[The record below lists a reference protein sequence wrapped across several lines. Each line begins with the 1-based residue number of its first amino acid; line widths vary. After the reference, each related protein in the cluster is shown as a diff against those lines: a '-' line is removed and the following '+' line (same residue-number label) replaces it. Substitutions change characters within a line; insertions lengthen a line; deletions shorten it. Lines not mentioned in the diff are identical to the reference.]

1 MLYNTPL
8 NAAEGEMAYL
18 FTAAMD
24 LYRGRNRKA
33 GLVGLWA
40 GLVIALSIACGGET
54 EPTAAPSA
62 TDSPPRIDTTTVAP
76 TATAPS
82 SLTNTPTTGAV
93 SASNIPF
100 PPRTPL
106 PTPTPWPTA
115 TPCPEGICPT
125 ATPRPTATPTPTPTP
140 TPGVAFEIME
150 LAREETG
157 EAGSFMFEMDIVLNV
172 QAGGRTSDISMTY
185 TGGFQSSAFLF
196 PSHSDANLTITT
208 PSETS
213 QYRVFTDAWTD
224 TYLVFDPAVREW
236 REMEE
241 KLLFSAFVEPIA
253 IFGSSSNALEN
264 LARTRHLDITD
275 RRSLDDSDVQVV
287 SGKLTAEDVSGA
299 ISDLDITYIIG
310 AQDMRLRQMDVKGDV
325 SLSGIAPLVSGIQ
338 APQGAMDL
346 SVRFHGYGEYTYT
359 SGPHLMTP
367 RFSHGAVLLDD
378 GRVLVTSGW
387 SGVANNNVIVPVFTV
402 DQAYDFSTATWSS
415 LGPPTEDKFEEWFED
430 GPGVFSSAVELTD
443 GRVMAVGVGGE
454 DEIVGTA
461 AVFDPAQNSWM
472 PLPSP
477 STPRALPNVI
487 LLLDG
492 RVLVAGGVEFTPESE
507 SSLGASGSPE
517 PVKAVEIFDPDTGE
531 WHQATPTNE
540 SDQDQSIVLLGD
552 GRVLIVRSDSVEVYN
567 PSTDTWTLTTMPA
580 DVLVLRPVSIALNDG
595 RVLIT
600 GTLSYDPATAMIIG
614 AVIYDP
620 HTDTWTP
627 TGPMT
632 HARMSHTLT
641 LLPDGRVIAV
651 GGEDPLPQDSFQPV
665 IYSTTEIYD
674 PNANSWSPGPNLSEP
689 RSSHSATLL
698 PDGRIFLVGG
708 IGQLLNDAGQ
718 LGERYPTNS
727 SEFIH
732 PQ

>member
-1 MLYNTPL
+1 
-8 NAAEGEMAYL
+8 MAYL

-24 LYRGRNRKA
+24 LYRGRNRKV
-33 GLVGLWA
+33 GLAGLWA
-40 GLVIALSIACGGET
+40 GLIIALPIACGGET

-76 TATAPS
+76 TPTAP
-82 SLTNTPTTGAV
+82 LLPTNTPTTGAV

-140 TPGVAFEIME
+140 TPGVAFGIME

-172 QAGGRTSDISMTY
+172 QAGGRTFDVSMTY
-185 TGGFQSSAFLF
+185 TGGFQSSAFLS
-196 PSHSDANLTITT
+196 SHSDANLTITT

-213 QYRVFTDAWTD
+213 QYRVFTDDWTD

-236 REMEE
+236 REMED

-253 IFGSSSNALEN
+253 IFGSSSNDLYD

-299 ISDLDITYIIG
+299 ISDLDVTYIIG
-310 AQDMRLRQMDVKGDV
+310 AQDMRLRRMDVKGDV
-325 SLSGIAPLVSGIQ
+325 SLSGIAPLVGGIE

-367 RFSHGAVLLDD
+367 RVSHGAVLLDD
-378 GRVLVTSGW
+378 GRVLVTGGW
-387 SGVANNNVIVPVFTV
+387 SGVANNNVIVPVFIFV
-402 DQAYDFSTATWSS
+402 DQVYDFSTATWSS
-415 LGPPTEDKFEEWFED
+415 VGPPTEDEFEEWFED
-430 GPGVFSSAVELTD
+430 GPGVLSSAVELTD
-443 GRVMAVGVGGE
+443 GRVMAVGIGGE
-454 DEIVGTA
+454 DEIAGAA

-492 RVLVAGGVEFTPESE
+492 RVLVARGEFTPESE
-507 SSLGASGSPE
+507 SSLGASGSTE
-517 PVKAVEIFDPDTGE
+517 PVKAVEIFDPATGE
-531 WHQATPTNE
+531 WRQAASTSE
-540 SDQDQSIVLLGD
+540 SDRDQSIVLLGD
-552 GRVLIVRSDSVEVYN
+552 GRVLIVRSGSVEVYN

-580 DVLVLRPVSIALNDG
+580 LVSSPVPIALNDG

-600 GTLSYDPATAMIIG
+600 GRISYDSPTGRING

-651 GGEDPLPQDSFQPV
+651 GGEDPLDSSQLI

-674 PNANSWSPGPNLSEP
+674 PDANSWSPGPNLSEP

-708 IGQLLNDAGQ
+708 IGQMLNDAGQ

>member
-1 MLYNTPL
+1 
-8 NAAEGEMAYL
+8 MAYL

-33 GLVGLWA
+33 GLVGLCA

-76 TATAPS
+76 TATAP
-82 SLTNTPTTGAV
+82 LLPTNTPTTGAV

-106 PTPTPWPTA
+106 PTPTPWPTS
-115 TPCPEGICPT
+115 TPCPDGICPT

-150 LAREETG
+150 LAREKTG

-172 QAGGRTSDISMTY
+172 QAGGRTFDVSMTY

-241 KLLFSAFVEPIA
+241 KLLFSAFVDPIA

-275 RRSLDDSDVQVV
+275 IRSLDDSDVQVV

-299 ISDLDITYIIG
+299 ISDLDVTYIIG
-310 AQDMRLRQMDVKGDV
+310 AQDMRLSRMDVKGDV
-325 SLSGIAPLVSGIQ
+325 SLSGIAPLVSGIE
-338 APQGAMDL
+338 ATQGAMDL
-346 SVRFHGYGEYTYT
+346 SVRFHGYGEYAYT
-359 SGPHLMTP
+359 SGPHLMMP
-367 RFSHGAVLLDD
+367 LFSHGAVLLDD
-378 GRVLVTSGW
+378 GRVLVTGGW
-387 SGVANNNVIVPVFTV
+387 VLTSV
-402 DQAYDFSTATWSS
+402 DQIYDFSTATWSS
-415 LGPPTEDKFEEWFED
+415 VGPITEDEFAEWFED
-430 GPGVFSSAVELTD
+430 GPGFLSSAVELTD
-443 GRVMAVGVGGE
+443 GRVMAVGIGGE
-454 DEIVGTA
+454 DEIVGAA
-461 AVFDPAQNSWM
+461 AVFDPALNSWM

-492 RVLVAGGVEFTPESE
+492 RVLVAGGEFTPESMN
-507 SSLGASGSPE
+507 SLGASGSPE
-517 PVKAVEIFDPDTGE
+517 PVKAVEIFDPVTGE
-531 WHQATPTNE
+531 WRQAASTSE
-540 SDQDQSIVLLGD
+540 SDPDQSIVLLGD
-552 GRVLIVRSDSVEVYN
+552 GRVLIVRSGSVEVYN

-580 DVLVLRPVSIALNDG
+580 DLLVWRPVPIALNDG

-600 GTLSYDPATAMIIG
+600 GRLSYDSPTGRING

-641 LLPDGRVIAV
+641 LLPNGRVIAV
-651 GGEDPLPQDSFQPV
+651 GGEEPLDSSQPI

-674 PNANSWSPGPNLSEP
+674 PDANSWSPGPNLSEP

-727 SEFIH
+727 SEFVH

>member
-1 MLYNTPL
+1 
-8 NAAEGEMAYL
+8 MAYL

-33 GLVGLWA
+33 GLAGLWA
-40 GLVIALSIACGGET
+40 GLIIALSIACGGET

-76 TATAPS
+76 TPTAP
-82 SLTNTPTTGAV
+82 LLPTNTPTTGAV

-140 TPGVAFEIME
+140 TPGVAFGIME

-157 EAGSFMFEMDIVLNV
+157 EAGSFMFEMDIVLNI
-172 QAGGRTSDISMTY
+172 QAGGRTFDISMTY
-185 TGGFQSSAFLF
+185 TGGFQSSAFLS
-196 PSHSDANLTITT
+196 SHSDANLTITT

-241 KLLFSAFVEPIA
+241 KLLFSAFVDPIEV
-253 IFGSSSNALEN
+253 FGSSSNALEN

-275 RRSLDDSDVQVV
+275 IQSLDDSDVQVV
-287 SGKLTAEDVSGA
+287 LGKLTAEDVSGA
-299 ISDLDITYIIG
+299 ISDLDVTYIIG
-310 AQDMRLRQMDVKGDV
+310 AQDMRLRRMDVKGDV
-325 SLSGIAPLVSGIQ
+325 SLRGIAPLVSGIE
-338 APQGAMDL
+338 ATQGAMDL

-367 RFSHGAVLLDD
+367 LFSHGAVLLDD

-387 SGVANNNVIVPVFTV
+387 SGVANNNVIVPVLTFV
-402 DQAYDFSTATWSS
+402 DQIYDFSTATWSS
-415 LGPPTEDKFEEWFED
+415 LGPPTEDEFAEWFED
-430 GPGVFSSAVELTD
+430 GPGVLSSAVELTD
-443 GRVMAVGVGGE
+443 GRVMAVGIGGE
-454 DEIVGTA
+454 DEIVSAA

-492 RVLVAGGVEFTPESE
+492 RVLVAGGEFTPESE

-517 PVKAVEIFDPDTGE
+517 PVKAVEIFDPATGE
-531 WHQATPTNE
+531 WSQATSTNE

-552 GRVLIVRSDSVEVYN
+552 GRVLIVRSGSVEVYN

-580 DVLVLRPVSIALNDG
+580 DLLVSSPVPITLNDG

-600 GTLSYDPATAMIIG
+600 GRLSYDSPTGRING

-651 GGEDPLPQDSFQPV
+651 GGEDSLDSFQPV

-674 PNANSWSPGPNLSEP
+674 PDANSWSPGPNLSEP

-708 IGQLLNDAGQ
+708 IGQMLNDAGQ